1 MFGYVKINKPELKVK
16 EYEAYRGLYCSL
28 CKAVGRYYG
37 VLARLTLSYDI
48 TFLLLSR
55 LSLLCMKPDFK
66 AGRCP
71 FNPAKRCNYC
81 RNAEDELRY
90 AASVSMMLFY
100 YKVKDDISDGS
111 FLRRLVMCLIFP
123 YAFLKNRKAKKLYPH
138 IEKEIASAM
147 SAQAET
153 EKSGTPFTDKAAHQS
168 AHALGIIMADGM
180 GDKKEY
186 AYRFGYGTGKWVYL
200 CDGADDIRK
209 DLKRGSYNP
218 FIVKYSIKSEA
229 DITDEV
235 LKDIKGQLNMSCA
248 LVIDAYE
255 EVEKAT
261 LRPIIE
267 NIIYEG
273 TEKVMNNI
281 LKGKNKDERPL

>member
-1 MFGYVKINKPELKVK
+1 MFGYVRINKPELKVK

-55 LSLLCMKPDFK
+55 LSFLCMRPDFK
-66 AGRCP
+66 EGRCP
-71 FNPAKRCNYC
+71 FNPTKRCNYC
-81 RNAEDELRY
+81 RNADEELKY

-111 FLRRLVMCLIFP
+111 FFRRLFMYFVLP
-123 YAFLKNRKAKKLYPH
+123 YAYMKNRKAKRFYPH
-138 IEKEIASAM
+138 IEKEIALAM

-153 EKSGTPFTDKAAHQS
+153 EKSGTAVTDMAAHQS
-168 AHALGIIMADGM
+168 AHVLGVIMAEGM
-180 GDKKEY
+180 GDKKES

-218 FIVKYSIKSEA
+218 FIIKYGIKGQA
-229 DITDEV
+229 DIIEKV
-235 LKDIKGQLNMSCA
+235 VEDIEGQLNMSCA
-248 LVIDAYE
+248 LVIEAYE
-255 EVEKAT
+255 GAGETT

-281 LKGKNKDERPL
+281 LKGKNKNERSL